1 MGNLLGE
8 PFKEY
13 VNEQIRARQKV
24 HGKKTRTVQ
33 ELQYLNSKNAW
44 IKLASGTY
52 LFQERLDL
60 LQKTGNPLVTGM
72 TPGVDLAVNNVL
84 FNGLSSFGDVYKNDE
99 NKKIIKFNQT
109 QRSGI
114 TGDEYKRAYGVGGTQ
129 QYGYSPM
136 PGILDANIKDL
147 NRGSIK
153 RATLNIKAHNRNQF
167 DVIDAL
173 YLRLGYTV
181 LLEWGNDKYLDKID
195 PNTGEGIVSNMGTT
209 LADKQFFKW
218 YGSTYEEVLPAIENL
233 RKVHKGNYDGMFG
246 VISNFSWTFE
256 SDGSYNIKLELIS
269 QGDVIESLKANLPV
283 NENGSKSDSSNGN
296 GNGNTLT
303 NEYRKLFLSNIVNEP
318 LTNSEAFYD
327 DLYPGLEGIL
337 KEWYDGSISGKINEK
352 NIIPVGKAEFNVDV
366 DNLIVKGTNF
376 PTLKIDNYASNQA
389 YKDKYG
395 VFPSQENV
403 NNVIELF
410 KSNTLNSNTSFVH
423 VLNSLI
429 YGNSRVTGNVGRT
442 IRDIDINK
450 VETVREDVLNSNIG
464 GIATA
469 KNEAGKTY
477 RAKLSLTNPLQGE
490 FNPLL
495 KNTRFDVFWE
505 GLIEARLAELE
516 KNGVEFNKEDIAR
529 KIILQN
535 IGFNKLKLGVF
546 EFFRFKN
553 RAGGAKDPQF
563 ASEQPEENQE
573 PEETAEIE
581 AEKQLEANKDK
592 NKVFSYLYDIRKV
605 WDDQPKNFTFS
616 GGITIPEKVK
626 IGSIINPTGTV
637 RGEYKPIWNKKVGFP
652 IYPRANEGQ
661 STQEQLQS
669 QLMEGSIG
677 DIGSKQPNAADI
689 IRLNLQPLEKQYFIR
704 LGVFLEYL
712 EKKVIPKIKSG
723 SNKEQPML
731 LIDYHPQNNICYTID
746 NLISLNPNKLI
757 IKNQNFYNGSSKYE
771 KIFPELKNFKSK
783 ISSGFIYGNI
793 MNIYLN
799 FDRIEELFDGV
810 DENNQV
816 SIFEILKNIA
826 IDINESLGNVN
837 NIEPVIDKETNT
849 ITFIDQ
855 TSIPGLKEIAKTLE
869 GYKRFDIKEPTL
881 EIFGYNQTKPDNPT
895 SNFVRSAGITT
906 EISKEYATIITI
918 GATANGAI
926 PGAES
931 TAFSKWNVGIQ
942 DRFKTN
948 IVDGEDERNST
959 IQKQNALVLTKYSQL
974 ISRTYG
980 KLGLTKDA
988 TNDFN
993 INNDLISLNKS
1004 LASNY
1009 YIYAQAQTSNST
1021 DSIESSIGFIPFNLK
1036 LEMDGLSGVKIYNRV
1051 KVNTSFLPT
1060 NYGET
1065 LSFIVTGVNHKLSGN
1080 EWVTNLDTIATT
1092 KDKFSK

>member
-136 PGILDANIKDL
+136 PGILDASIKDL

-256 SDGSYNIKLELIS
+256 PDGSYNIKVDIIS

-283 NENGSKSDSSNGN
+283 NENGAKSDSSNGN
-296 GNGNTLT
+296 GNGSTLT
-303 NEYRKLFLSNIVNEP
+303 NEYSKINLSNIANEP
-318 LTNSEAFYD
+318 LISENAFYE
-327 DLYPGLEGIL
+327 DLYPGLDTVIEAWYEEVKNGTRFLKIKQDLNIGFSSRDRFKELIDEYKSDKDELIQANLSKLYLPFSGLLNFLFTGLLFDAGSGQISSILNGGGNLPTPLSNLGTATEGSLSSIL
-337 KEWYDGSISGKINEK
+337 SQQSDGNFTVKFGDEDKKSKKELYEKGAFKLSPSIQFLTDIVQKELVDNDLGGLTDDVFGDEEEKIRTK
-352 NIIPVGKAEFNVDV
+352 FFIDNVD
-366 DNLIVKGTNF
+366 
-376 PTLKIDNYASNQA
+376 
-389 YKDKYG
+389 
-395 VFPSQENV
+395 
-403 NNVIELF
+403 
-410 KSNTLNSNTSFVH
+410 
-423 VLNSLI
+423 LNSLKSI
-429 YGNSRVTGNVGRT
+429 IFESA
-442 IRDIDINK
+442 K
-450 VETVREDVLNSNIG
+450 V
-464 GIATA
+464 
-469 KNEAGKTY
+469 
-477 RAKLSLTNPLQGE
+477 
-490 FNPLL
+490 
-495 KNTRFDVFWE
+495 
-505 GLIEARLAELE
+505 
-516 KNGVEFNKEDIAR
+516 
-529 KIILQN
+529 QN
-535 IGFNKLKLGVF
+535 I
-546 EFFRFKN
+546 
-553 RAGGAKDPQF
+553 AGGTDDPRF
-563 ASEQPEENQE
+563 ASEQPEEDLSE
-573 PEETAEIE
+573 EETAEIE

-592 NKVFSYLYDIRKV
+592 NKVFNYLYNIRKV
-605 WDDQPKNFTFS
+605 WSDKAKNFTMS
-616 GGITIPEKVK
+616 GGISLPPGIKM
-626 IGSIINPTGTV
+626 GSIINPTGIV
-637 RGEYKPIWNKKVGFP
+637 EKGEYKPIWNKKVGFP
-652 IYPRANEGQ
+652 IYPREEDG
-661 STQEQLQS
+661 
-669 QLMEGSIG
+669 I
-677 DIGSKQPNAADI
+677 QPNAADI

-723 SNKEQPML
+723 SNKNNPML

-746 NLISLNPNKLI
+746 NIISLDLNKI
-757 IKNQNFYNGSSKYE
+757 VIKNQSFYNGSGFE
-771 KIFPELKNFKSK
+771 KIFPEIKNFKTEVAG
-783 ISSGFIYGNI
+783 GFIYGNI
-793 MNIYLN
+793 MNTYLN

-816 SIFEILKNIA
+816 SIFEILKSIA
-826 IDINESLGNVN
+826 TDINESLGNVN

-849 ITFIDQ
+849 VTFIDQ
-855 TSIPGLKEIAKTLE
+855 TSIPGLKEITKTLE
-869 GYKRFDIKEPTL
+869 GYKRFDIEEPTL
-881 EIFGYNQTKPDNPT
+881 EIFGYNQTKVDNPT

-948 IVDGEDERNST
+948 IVDGEDERAKNLEE
-959 IQKQNALVLTKYSQL
+959 QNKLVLKKYGQL
-974 ISRTYG
+974 IVRTYG
-980 KLGLTKDA
+980 KLGLDKTTTD
-988 TNDFN
+988 DFN

-1036 LEMDGLSGVKIYNRV
+1036 LEMDGLSGIKIYNRV